1 MLHFF
6 NIVLS
11 IILTKSKTNL
21 DDECAVFLISFF
33 IDSSIGIVFTL
44 LLQALANHSFNKK
57 KQYRMVQGNYVKNSG
72 RIDFEAFAG
81 QTIVWNINVLLV
93 NSKVK
98 TVNLR
103 FFLCFY

>member
-6 NIVLS
+6 NIILS
-11 IILTKSKTNL
+11 IILTKSNTKLN
-21 DDECAVFLISFF
+21 DECAVFLISFL

-44 LLQALANHSFNKK
+44 LLQALANHWFA
-57 KQYRMVQGNYVKNSG
+57 KQKRYRMVQGNYVKNSG
-72 RIDFEAFAG
+72 RIDYEAYAG

-98 TVNLR
+98 IVNFR